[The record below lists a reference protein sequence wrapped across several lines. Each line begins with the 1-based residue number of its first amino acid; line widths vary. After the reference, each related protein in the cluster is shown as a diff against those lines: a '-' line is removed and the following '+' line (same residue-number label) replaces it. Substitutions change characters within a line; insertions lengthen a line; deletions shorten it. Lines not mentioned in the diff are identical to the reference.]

1 MKAAHKLLAATLLAL
16 LSQHCSA
23 SIATAAF
30 TCDAACQQNQQ
41 AALQQLYA
49 QTDGENWT
57 EQQGWLQEANAS
69 NLALDA
75 HCSWSG
81 VLCCGGNSTL
91 QGLGNGTLPCSSPGA
106 VVQLSLPGNGLHG
119 KLTAD
124 VLTNLTSLVVLDLPG
139 KATSRLHGRL

>member
-1 MKAAHKLLAATLLAL
+1 MNTAHKLLAAALLPL
-16 LSQHCSA
+16 LSQSCSA

-30 TCDAACQQNQQ
+30 ACDAACQQSQQ

-49 QTDGENWT
+49 QTNGTNWK

-69 NLALDA
+69 DLALDA

-81 VLCCGGNSTL
+81 VLCCNGNSTL
-91 QGLGNGTLPCSSPGA
+91 QGLGNGSLPCSSPGA

-139 KATSRLHGRL
+139 KAISRLRSRL